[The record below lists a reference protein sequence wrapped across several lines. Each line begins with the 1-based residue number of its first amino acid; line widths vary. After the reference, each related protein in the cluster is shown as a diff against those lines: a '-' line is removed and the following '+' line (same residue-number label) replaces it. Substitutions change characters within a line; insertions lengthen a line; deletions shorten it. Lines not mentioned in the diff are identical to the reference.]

1 MNLQTGRES
10 VRDIKLP
17 WNFRLKLRNINIF
30 SLQKMSYCVLDLK
43 KLFL

>member
-10 VRDIKLP
+10 VRDINLP
-17 WNFRLKLRNINIF
+17 WNFQPKLRNVNNF
-30 SLQKMSYCVLDLK
+30 SLQKMSYRVLDLK